1 MQIADKMKDML
12 VSQLKLIRDRSC
24 GLSDIRIG
32 SDFDLSS
39 VGEDSDF
46 FSAATDQTMES
57 FIIEPEELQDVIDA
71 GLNQLIN
78 LVG

>member
-1 MQIADKMKDML
+1 MKDML

-39 VGEDSDF
+39 VGDEDSDF